1 MTSPARMLTVKPI
14 GGFSA
19 FEAAMP
25 FSPRKKPEPLDEAAL
40 YQYAVGALGRQMRTV
55 AELKRLMIRRVEPGK
70 SGEAKVAAVV
80 ARLLDQS
87 YLDDPAFASTY
98 TRLRQE
104 NQSFG
109 KRRVQQEL
117 TRKGV
122 EGELVASTLE
132 SAYAQVSEEDL
143 ARRYLARKRIAKPKD
158 EKQTARLI
166 RRLIGAG
173 FSFAII
179 SRLLKTWEIDCSEAG
194 LVLPEDDD
202 AE

>member
-1 MTSPARMLTVKPI
+1 
-14 GGFSA
+14 
-19 FEAAMP
+19 MP
-25 FSPRKKPEPLDEAAL
+25 FTPRKKPEPLDEAAL
-40 YQYAVGALGRQMRTV
+40 YQYAVGSLARQMRTV
-55 AELKRLMIRRVEPGK
+55 AELKRLMSRRVEPGEA
-70 SGEAKVAAVV
+70 GETKVAAVV
-80 ARLLDQS
+80 TRLLDQR

-117 TRKGV
+117 TRKGIK
-122 EGELVASTLE
+122 GELVATTIE
-132 SAYAQVSEEDL
+132 GAYAQVSEEDL
-143 ARRYLARKRIAKPKD
+143 ARRYIARKRIAKPKD
-158 EKQTARLI
+158 EKETARLI

-179 SRLLKTWEIDCSEAG
+179 SKLLKTWQIDCSETD

>member
-1 MTSPARMLTVKPI
+1 
-14 GGFSA
+14 
-19 FEAAMP
+19 MP
-25 FSPRKKPEPLDEAAL
+25 FKPRKKPEPLDEAAL
-40 YQYAVGALGRQMRTV
+40 YQYAVGALARQMRTV
-55 AELKRLMIRRVEPGK
+55 AELKRLMSRRVEPGEA
-70 SGEAKVAAVV
+70 GESKVEAVV
-80 ARLLDQS
+80 ARLLDQR

-122 EGELVASTLE
+122 QGELVASTIE
-132 SAYAQVSEEDL
+132 SAYAQVSEEEL
-143 ARRYLARKRIAKPKD
+143 ARRYIARKRITKPKD
-158 EKQTARLI
+158 AKQTARLI

-173 FSFAII
+173 FSFATI
-179 SRLLKTWEIDCSEAG
+179 SKLLKTWEIDCSEAD

-202 AE
+202 AD

>member
-1 MTSPARMLTVKPI
+1 VRKPL
-14 GGFSA
+14 
-19 FEAAMP
+19 P
-25 FSPRKKPEPLDEAAL
+25 LLDEAAL

-55 AELKRLMIRRVEPGK
+55 AELKRLMSRRVEPGEP
-70 SGEAKVAAVV
+70 GESKVAAVV
-80 ARLLDQS
+80 ERLLDQH

-104 NQSFG
+104 NQGFG

-122 EGELVASTLE
+122 QAELVASAIE
-132 SAYAQVSEEDL
+132 SAYAEVSEDEL
-143 ARRYLARKRIAKPKD
+143 ARRYIARKRIEKPQD
-158 EKQTARLI
+158 DKQTARLI
-166 RRLIGAG
+166 RRLVGAG

-179 SRLLKTWEIDCSEAG
+179 TKLLKTWDIDCSEVD
-194 LVLPEDDD
+194 L

>member
-1 MTSPARMLTVKPI
+1 MTSLARRLIVKPI
-14 GGFSA
+14 GGCSA
-19 FEAAMP
+19 FEASMP
-25 FSPRKKPEPLDEAAL
+25 FRPRKKPEPLDEAAL
-40 YQYAVGALGRQMRTV
+40 YQYAVGALARQMRTV
-55 AELKRLMIRRVEPGK
+55 AELKRLMSRRVEPGEA
-70 SGEAKVAAVV
+70 GETKVAAVV
-80 ARLLDQS
+80 TRLLDQR

-98 TRLRQE
+98 TRLRLE

-122 EGELVASTLE
+122 QGELVASTVE

-143 ARRYLARKRIAKPKD
+143 CRRYIARKRITKPKD
-158 EKQTARLI
+158 AKQTARLI

-173 FSFAII
+173 FSFATI
-179 SRLLKTWEIDCSEAG
+179 SKLLKTWEIDCSEAD
-194 LVLPEDDD
+194 LVLPEDDE

>member
-1 MTSPARMLTVKPI
+1 
-14 GGFSA
+14 
-19 FEAAMP
+19 MP
-25 FSPRKKPEPLDEAAL
+25 FRTRKKPEPLDEAAL
-40 YQYAVGALGRQMRTV
+40 YQYAVGALARQMRTV
-55 AELKRLMIRRVEPGK
+55 AELKRLMIRRVEPGDP
-70 SGEAKVAAVV
+70 GEAKVAAVV

-122 EGELVASTLE
+122 QGELVASALE

-143 ARRYLARKRIAKPKD
+143 ARRYLARKRIAKPED

-179 SRLLKTWEIDCSEAG
+179 SKLLKNWEIDCSETG

>member
-1 MTSPARMLTVKPI
+1 MA
-14 GGFSA
+14 
-19 FEAAMP
+19 

-40 YQYAVGALGRQMRTV
+40 YQYAVGALARQMRTV
-55 AELKRLMIRRVEPGK
+55 AELKRLMGRRVEPGEP
-70 SGEAKVAAVV
+70 GEAKVAAVV
-80 ARLLDQS
+80 ARLLDQR

-122 EGELVASTLE
+122 QGELVASTLE

-143 ARRYLARKRIAKPKD
+143 ARRYLARKRIAKPED

-179 SRLLKTWEIDCSEAG
+179 SKLLKTWEIDCSEAD